1 MNNAPP
7 PDDDGRPKQDVAQF
21 PERFD
26 AEHVTAQKRL
36 AQQLV
41 TQMPKD
47 PREQRAVLRYMSE
60 LLFWQQQPNGEEET
74 PGP

>member
-7 PDDDGRPKQDVAQF
+7 PDDSDREQDDVVQF
-21 PERFD
+21 PEKFS

-47 PREQRAVLRYMSE
+47 PREQRAVLRYMSD
-60 LLFWQQQPNGEEET
+60 LLFWQQQPNGE
-74 PGP
+74 GPPEN